1 MGASRPPTTSPMND
15 PLIPATWLMPMAMP
29 RWSAGNAS
37 VRMAAELASSM
48 AAPTPWKT
56 RMMTSHRA
64 AAVPLIHVTVSS
76 SEKNV

>member
-1 MGASRPPTTSPMND
+1 
-15 PLIPATWLMPMAMP
+15 MPIAMP
-29 RWSAGNAS
+29 RSSSGNAS

-64 AAVPLIHVTVSS
+64 AAVPLIQMIVSS